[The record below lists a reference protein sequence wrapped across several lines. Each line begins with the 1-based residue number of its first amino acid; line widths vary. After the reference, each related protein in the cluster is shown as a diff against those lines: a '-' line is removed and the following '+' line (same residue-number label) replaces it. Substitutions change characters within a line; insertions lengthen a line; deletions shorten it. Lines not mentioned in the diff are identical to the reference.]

1 MTRRSFLRQLDVARV
16 EAAVATAEAGTTG
29 EIRVSIA
36 GFFWGSSPSLAE
48 RAFVRLGMN
57 ATRDRNGVL
66 LLVLP
71 WRRQLVVRADSGIDA
86 RAGHPFWEKVVAE
99 ATSQLRAGN
108 FTEALVAAVATVG
121 AELRHH
127 FPCAPQ
133 SANVDELPN
142 KIDRG

>member
-1 MTRRSFLRQLDVARV
+1 M
-16 EAAVATAEAGTTG
+16 ATAETSTTG

-36 GFFWGSSPSLAE
+36 GFFWGSSQSLAE

-86 RAGHPFWEKVVAE
+86 RAGHPFWAKVVAE
-99 ATSQLRAGN
+99 ATSQLRAGQ
-108 FTEALVAAVATVG
+108 FTEALVGAVATVG

-133 SANVDELPN
+133 SPNVDELSN